1 MAVRAAVE
9 QLDSGQRP
17 GGVRLLRHQPDV
29 GAVALV
35 PDPDVGVRRLVESGE
50 TAAYSVHT
58 AAQPPSAFIA
68 RWWACEY
75 GFPIPNPVQWG
86 TW

>member
-1 MAVRAAVE
+1 MCAY
-9 QLDSGQRP
+9 
-17 GGVRLLRHQPDV
+17 
-29 GAVALV
+29 GASS
-35 PDPDVGVRRLVESGE
+35 ESGE

-75 GFPIPNPVQWG
+75 GFPFPNPVQWG